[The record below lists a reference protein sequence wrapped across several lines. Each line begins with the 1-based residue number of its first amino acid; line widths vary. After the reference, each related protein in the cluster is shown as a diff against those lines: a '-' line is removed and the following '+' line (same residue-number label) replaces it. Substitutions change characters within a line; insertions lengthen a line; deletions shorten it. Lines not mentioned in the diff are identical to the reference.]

1 MKRLYILFVLIQI
14 TTTISAQTSS
24 EPIQIRKR
32 LGTVYQQN
40 GKNLTSNQL
49 LNITKINPAAYEE
62 MKKANSHYVASMFF
76 QLPGGFLVGYP
87 LGTAMAGGDANWT
100 LAAIGA
106 GLIIFSIPLISG
118 YNRHATQAVN
128 IYNNGLPSYPKPA
141 SQMSL
146 GFTRNGVGLKVCF

>member
-1 MKRLYILFVLIQI
+1 
-14 TTTISAQTSS
+14 
-24 EPIQIRKR
+24 
-32 LGTVYQQN
+32 
-40 GKNLTSNQL
+40 
-49 LNITKINPAAYEE
+49 
-62 MKKANSHYVASMFF
+62 
-76 QLPGGFLVGYP
+76 
-87 LGTAMAGGDANWT
+87 MAGGDPNWT